1 MSSKLVGGDREDP
14 EVRSKVQ
21 SLEQFL
27 HHLAAFL
34 PLSSDTAEC
43 AHGSLQTRIH
53 RFRGQKV
60 SDPAA
65 QEIGLWSIKG
75 AYRTFWNLIWNKQ
88 GDCKARRRLK
98 RFTKKGFNQHT
109 NLEHRKNLGQRSPWS
124 MDLMEEL
131 VNQPALMKTPKTL
144 CGHLVNYV
152 VNIKSSQS
160 LYNVI

>member
-1 MSSKLVGGDREDP
+1 MTFMSSELVGGDREDP

-43 AHGSLQTRIH
+43 AHGSLETRIH

-60 SDPAA
+60 SDPGA
-65 QEIGLWSIKG
+65 QEIGLWS
-75 AYRTFWNLIWNKQ
+75 NKQ

>member
-1 MSSKLVGGDREDP
+1 MTFMSSELVGGDREDP

-27 HHLAAFL
+27 HHLAARL
-34 PLSSDTAEC
+34 PLSSDTVEC
-43 AHGSLQTRIH
+43 AHGSLQTRMH

-88 GDCKARRRLK
+88 GECKARHRVK
-98 RFTKKGFNQHT
+98 RFTKKGCNQYT
-109 NLEHRKNLGQRSPWS
+109 NLEHRKNLGQRSPGSIVWS
-124 MDLMEEL
+124 MDVMEEL
-131 VNQPALMKTPKTL
+131 VNQPALVKTPKTL
-144 CGHLVNYV
+144 CGHLVKLCCKYM
-152 VNIKSSQS
+152 
-160 LYNVI
+160 